1 MKTEQSDR
9 QALLNPLG
17 LRHRS
22 IAFFMT
28 VMVGSIS
35 VFLGY
40 YPTKVLLFDTNVGNN
55 SNENNSTTSTSLAES
70 MGFHKGRNIPEC
82 CCTFVEIEEV
92 NRNTVYPLLKK
103 VIETPFFAHFKIDLC
118 SPCELWHDM
127 PLCAMKDCSVC
138 ECEEPPV
145 WSFDGVDHNPITGPD
160 PDCAAIADDNVVTT
174 VESYVI
180 DGWQQSSS
188 SSPEEAFDNNG
199 FDSFLPGEA
208 FPSLSDPTIA
218 NSITTTAQVVDL
230 RLNPEGYTGYT
241 GPSAEKVWSAI
252 HLTNC
257 FQPTT
262 EEKTHDN
269 KDDNTNTGNESPHD
283 DQDDDDDDDMS
294 CNLSSEQRLYNRFI
308 SGLHSSISL
317 HIAHSYCL
325 EMSPTIVGEC
335 QMWGLNDTMAYD
347 RVLKHTDRVENLY
360 VAFSLLL
367 RAVVKAGGAISAA
380 VPEQLD
386 DIQQQISRY
395 PDEDDSLLLTT
406 YWSESLLP
414 EIMTLPQKCPNT
426 FNESSLLSDI
436 LVDADGVDHDES
448 TKARKSELQRRF
460 QHLTSIMQCVGC
472 DRCKLWGTLQT
483 LGIGTALRIL
493 FHDDNSNGT
502 IILSRQEAV
511 ALVNTLE
518 RLSSSLVYAYEFRK
532 RREERTKLFPSSL
545 SSSSSSSS
553 CSSSS

>member
-40 YPTKVLLFDTNVGNN
+40 YPTKVLLFDTNVGN

-82 CCTFVEIEEV
+82 CCTFAEIEEV

-262 EEKTHDN
+262 EEKTHNN
-269 KDDNTNTGNESPHD
+269 KDGSNNTGNESPHD